1 MVTSSGPMP
10 SVMLEIDTEEKTMA
24 EVPNGYRTVMRP
36 KIESLQMPT
45 GPSWIRTIVGW
56 IALVAVVVLLG
67 VLAWREPTL
76 RTRT

>member
-1 MVTSSGPMP
+1 
-10 SVMLEIDTEEKTMA
+10 
-24 EVPNGYRTVMRP
+24 MRP

-56 IALVAVVVLLG
+56 IALVGVVVLLG
-67 VLAWREPTL
+67 VLAWREPPL